1 MMVGIVVIAIQILKS
16 SNIVLIVFVSILQQQ
31 LQPKELQLPPKE
43 LQLQPK
49 ELQLQL
55 LLQQLQPLPQ
65 HLQPPCI

>member
-16 SNIVLIVFVSILQQQ
+16 SNIVLIVFVSILQQ
-31 LQPKELQLPPKE
+31 ELQPKE

-49 ELQLQL
+49 ELQLQPQLQL

>member
-16 SNIVLIVFVSILQQQ
+16 SNTVLIVFVSILQQQ
-31 LQPKELQLPPKE
+31 LQPKELQL
-43 LQLQPK
+43 QH
-49 ELQLQL
+49 QLQL

>member
-31 LQPKELQLPPKE
+31 LQPKELQLQPKE
-43 LQLQPK
+43 LQLQPQ
-49 ELQLQL
+49 LQLQL

-65 HLQPPCI
+65 QLQPPCI

>member
-31 LQPKELQLPPKE
+31 LQPKELQLQHQ
-43 LQLQPK
+43 LQLLQH
-49 ELQLQL
+49 QLQL